1 MGLENTDLK
10 KDKTMLGGLLRLTLS
25 VFVFAGIAYAQDTD
39 KTVVPTKH
47 NKNLTV
53 GEIAEIQPGLGTVMM
68 EFGHRFYI
76 AYYAAKA
83 KNWELA
89 KYELHELVEAQEVA
103 ETTRP
108 KYKKQLKSF
117 EDSFIEELQQAAEEK
132 EWKSF
137 EKRYAEAIKAC
148 NACHVA
154 NGHPYIKYK
163 LPEKA
168 PEFLDMSL
176 K

>member
-1 MGLENTDLK
+1 MIGKLLK
-10 KDKTMLGGLLRLTLS
+10 PVLLLLIFGG
-25 VFVFAGIAYAQDTD
+25 VVFAQDPG
-39 KTVVPTKH
+39 KTVVTTKH
-47 NKNLTV
+47 NKSLTV
-53 GEIAEIQPGLGTVMM
+53 GEIAEIQPGLGTIMM

-108 KYKKQLKSF
+108 KYKKQLKDF
-117 EDSFIEELQQAAEEK
+117 EDSSIEKLQEAVKEK
-132 EWKSF
+132 DWKSF
-137 EKRYAEAIKAC
+137 EKRYAEATKAC

-154 NGHPYIKYK
+154 NGHSYIRYK
-163 LPEKA
+163 LPKQA

-176 K
+176 R